1 MANLKEMLSLHLGKC
16 GQLFVGGASEYLQS
30 TSQREKLDRPLS
42 SPVSPPCPTH
52 TKEEFSEKG
61 KKHTVPPPGGGQ
73 TNPSHSLG
81 QKQAVIMIEIS
92 YCMKSDSFNY

>member
-42 SPVSPPCPTH
+42 SPVSPTLPDPH
-52 TKEEFSEKG
+52 
-61 KKHTVPPPGGGQ
+61 
-73 TNPSHSLG
+73 
-81 QKQAVIMIEIS
+81 
-92 YCMKSDSFNY
+92 